1 VAKHNYFPGW
11 HQQASF
17 VEMIM
22 NKEAWDKLPASYQK
36 MVEIACNEAN
46 FWLMG
51 AAEAS
56 QGDAIA
62 FHEAQGVIIHQWPP
76 EFIEA
81 FRQAWQEVA
90 EEEAAA
96 DPRFKEIYDSYT
108 AFRQN
113 YARWREIAYLK
124 E

>member
-1 VAKHNYFPGW
+1 
-11 HQQASF
+11 
-17 VEMIM
+17 
-22 NKEAWDKLPASYQK
+22 

-56 QGDAIA
+56 QGEAIA
-62 FHEAQGVIIHQWPP
+62 FHESQGVAIHQWPP

-81 FRQAWQEVA
+81 FRQAWQEVV

-113 YARWREIAYLK
+113 YATWREVAYLK